1 VYVRYLLLT
10 LAVAS
15 SVAIAGPTRYVSD
28 QLIITLRTGA
38 STKNAIIESLPTGTA
53 VELLET
59 DTETG
64 YSRVRTSEGEE
75 GWVIT
80 RYLMEAPS
88 ARDQLAAARQ
98 TVDESKTRE
107 DALSQQISQ
116 LKSEKSAL
124 DKQRNKF
131 ENELKNTVQELN
143 RLRRTSSKAV
153 EIDQERQQLK
163 KYVRTLERDL
173 RALRTE
179 NDALSDRSARDWFM
193 VGAGV
198 LLLGILTGAILARMR
213 KRRRGGWES
222 F

>member
-1 VYVRYLLLT
+1 VKARYLLLA
-10 LAVAS
+10 LALATSTVSAE
-15 SVAIAGPTRYVSD
+15 TRYVSD
-28 QLIITLRTGA
+28 QLIITLRTGP
-38 STKNAIIESLPTGTA
+38 STQNAIIESLPTGTA

-59 DTETG
+59 DTEEG
-64 YSRVRTSEGEE
+64 YSRVRTNKGNE

-80 RYLMEAPS
+80 RYLMTEPS
-88 ARDQLAAARQ
+88 ARDQLAAAQRTVENARQ
-98 TVDESKTRE
+98 QV
-107 DALSQQISQ
+107 SQ
-116 LKSEKSAL
+116 LEQQAEQLRSEKSDLENQMNKL
-124 DKQRNKF
+124 DG
-131 ENELKNTVQELN
+131 ELKQTVQELT

-163 KYVRTLERDL
+163 KYVRSLERDL
-173 RALRTE
+173 QTLRTE

>member
-1 VYVRYLLLT
+1 MYVRYLLFALV
-10 LAVAS
+10 VAS
-15 SVAIAGPTRYVSD
+15 SAVNAEPTRYVSD

-38 STKNAIIESLPTGTA
+38 STKNAIIKTLPTGTA

-59 DTETG
+59 DAETG
-64 YSRVRTSEGEE
+64 YSRIRTAEGDE

-80 RYLMEAPS
+80 RYLMDAPS
-88 ARDQLAAARQ
+88 ARDQLAVARRAVETSKQKEAELGQ
-98 TVDESKTRE
+98 TI
-107 DALSQQISQ
+107 AQ
-116 LKSEKSAL
+116 LRKEKSDL
-124 DKQRNKF
+124 NTQQGKL
-131 ENELKNTVQELN
+131 ENELKSTVQELN

-173 RALRTE
+173 QALRTE

>member
-1 VYVRYLLLT
+1 MYVRYLFLALLI
-10 LAVAS
+10 AS
-15 SVAIAGPTRYVSD
+15 SAAAAPTRYVSD

-59 DTETG
+59 DPETG
-64 YSRVRTSEGEE
+64 YSRVRTAKGNE
-75 GWVIT
+75 GWVIS
-80 RYLMEAPS
+80 RYLMEQPS
-88 ARDQLAAARQ
+88 ARNQLAAAQRSVESAEKK
-98 TVDESKTRE
+98 TVELGK
-107 DALSQQISQ
+107 QIEQ
-116 LKSEKSAL
+116 LQSEKNDLAR
-124 DKQRNKF
+124 QRT
-131 ENELKNTVQELN
+131 ELEAELKQTVQELN
-143 RLRRTSSKAV
+143 RLKRTSSKAV

-173 RALRTE
+173 QVLRTE

-193 VGAGV
+193 AGAGV

-213 KRRRGGWES
+213 KRRRSGWES